1 MFTLAIFLA
10 IISITTTYNGDL
22 HPLECPDDCDCYYFR
37 INWVTDCSESNLT
50 DIPYHEISL
59 NVYILDLNGNY
70 IKDIKQ
76 FPEDIK
82 MRRLQIA
89 DNLITEIR
97 KDSFVGLNYLI
108 DADFSGNKIT
118 KINPDAFE

>member
-1 MFTLAIFLA
+1 MLPIFLL
-10 IISITTTYNGDL
+10 ITLITSNHAYNGDL
-22 HPLECPDDCDCYYFR
+22 HQLECPDECDCYYFR

-50 DIPYHEISL
+50 EIPYKELSL

-76 FPEDIK
+76 FPENIK
-82 MRRLQIA
+82 LRRLQLA

-97 KDSFVGLNYLI
+97 KESFIGLNYLI
-108 DADFSGNKIT
+108 DVDFSGNKIRR
-118 KINPDAFE
+118 INPDAFE